1 MTVKPIILEG
11 PNVRLEPLC
20 LEHHSA
26 LCEVG
31 LDPELWKVTVDRVV
45 DRDGMTSYIQ
55 RALDAQEEG
64 RALAFATIDKRSGR
78 VVGCTRFTNID
89 QKHSRVEIGSTW
101 VAVPWQ
107 RTVVNTEAK
116 YLMLRHAFET
126 MGCARVEFKT
136 DAINERSR
144 QALRRLGAR
153 EEGIFRRHMLTWD
166 GRMRDT
172 VYFSILDAE
181 WPAVKAELERK
192 LHSQTQSSTGR

>member
-1 MTVKPIILEG
+1 MNVTPIILEG
-11 PNVRLEPLC
+11 PNVRLEPLS
-20 LEHHSA
+20 HVHQPA
-26 LCEVG
+26 LCKVG
-31 LDPELWKVTVDRVV
+31 LNPSLWTVTVECVTDPA
-45 DRDGMTSYIQ
+45 GMTSYIQ
-55 RALDAQEEG
+55 RALDAQQEG
-64 RALAFATIDKRSGR
+64 KALAFATIEKRTGC
-78 VVGCTRFTNID
+78 VVGCTRFMNID
-89 QKHSRVEIGSTW
+89 QRHSRVEIGGTW
-101 VAVPWQ
+101 IAAPWQ

-144 QALRRLGAR
+144 KALLRLGAR

-172 VYFSILDAE
+172 VYFSILDTE

-192 LHSQTQSSTGR
+192 LHLQTRSSTSR